1 VIIPRKKRI
10 CLIGAA
16 GNDPALGATA
26 QQFSVPVLKSETGL
40 EYIEDTTYCTYFIL
54 KQFEGPEYDVLHKSA
69 HRILGPTALLQLA
82 ERKDSLPSISR
93 PMYTQAMVGTV
104 VVFTG
109 FRKKEE
115 LTKLINMIHNM
126 GGSIRKE
133 MGAKVTH
140 LIANC
145 CGGDKYRYAVTF
157 RVPIMSMDWVTALWN
172 AKDDISNYG
181 NNEEL
186 ITTYKLK
193 PFFGAK
199 VCFFGFPEEEKRHMC
214 EVLQQ
219 QGGKSTEIDDP
230 NCTHVVTDVKSRE
243 YKKCNDTFDM
253 LPFAKDPNYI
263 PFHYIQAKPFS
274 FTFYNP
280 YTNTIPNPNKMNSS
294 QTCNISHMNIP
305 KKLNTRYL
313 SHWLCSSVPQ
323 YLEYKRN
330 KFNYSIADDISQDSA
345 ICMDDNLYDYPNLPD
360 DSYIS
365 EFSIP
370 QTDSGIDMLT
380 TRHPYN
386 IIKTNSS
393 RELGQTNFPIT
404 STMSNN
410 MSDLSN
416 ENTVNENMMYAQSR
430 SYNFK
435 SSTLSKKRIT
445 PHTNKQS
452 FDSEAHLLKPCKNTH
467 CTQNSFFFNRK
478 IITPRRYIKWRRV
491 KSCIA
496 IHKINSP
503 DKFKFKKI
511 YSHPNLLRRYDS
523 ELNDSLLR
531 NTLIPVTKSRSFL
544 STCKLNSSISS
555 KLSYINFSP
564 MFKQYKLVSP
574 SHKISENHKQKYTL
588 LPSPLPVPAKVA
600 KLSNTECCSRS
611 TFTSCGKDSS
621 LISKTCTSK
630 DDYVTQEK
638 LEDRQLFSVVDESNV
653 NALPDLASVR
663 AHIVKAEWFWTSV
676 QNEGAADEK
685 EYLFEDYLESV
696 LSPAISARRDS
707 QPTTTPSTAST
718 RRKRKRLA
726 ETLSSLVQNGTD
738 SPALHKRRSSISD
751 AGLLS
756 VSGSFLDCTASPDK
770 PLLDDIPEVEAVNV
784 DSSRKN
790 LSPRHQVFLEL
801 VQTESNY
808 VGILSTIMTLFK
820 SPLEDLIDTSGE
832 LLNGTEAKIIFG
844 NFPPIY
850 EVHKKML
857 EELRYSAT
865 HWMEDISIGNI
876 FLKFAPDLVKAYPPY
891 VNFFENTKE
900 MLDQCDQNKP
910 RFHAFLKICQ
920 TKPECGRQSLKELL
934 IKPVQRLPSISLLLN
949 DILKHTSKNNPDHSA
964 LELSISSIKEVMTYI
979 NEDKRKTEGQ
989 LVMFDIFNE
998 IDNCPPHL
1006 VSSHRSF
1013 IGKCDVMEL
1022 SEGLSGRGDHL
1033 VLFLFTDTLEI
1044 CKKRSKAFNSLK
1056 SPNTANGLHTTKLSQ
1071 GKPYKHIKMLS
1082 LSTIKKVVDIR
1093 ETDECHKVFALMVRS
1108 NQELKEKLFSFT
1120 ITDEEVNKT
1129 NYLRTLCRQ
1138 MANTVCKADADTF
1151 LISLDSHQLEIDTS
1165 DVALGTLS
1173 KAFKFASRTRMKVGR
1188 AFSFNKTPS
1197 KLKRAMS
1204 TMMSPFGSTNSLTPA
1219 SQQLAQMRL
1228 ASCNNINELGN
1239 GGSGSPSRD
1248 DVLVAPMSVQ
1258 PTRKAKCSS
1267 LMNSIVEV
1275 MALAAIP
1282 SSVVCAKQLQT
1293 IVEPAD
1299 SSTSRAEQRGS
1310 TAHGGFGSSDAR
1322 IVELGSTTTTS
1333 RRPPLYSTVS
1343 ANKHTLLL
1351 LCELPVRVFRRLPAS
1366 PANANNEETLE
1377 TLFENLT
1384 GPKIHVSDAMP
1395 GNLNARTTTT
1405 RPYGTDEFGTRE
1417 REDNNWSSFP
1427 LFLMELLVEDSS
1439 TAVVEALH
1447 AVKPDVELSM
1457 DKILGVM

>member
-1 VIIPRKKRI
+1 MEEQSVHSSISDINSEEAVRSEPVIIPRKKRI

-16 GNDPALGATA
+16 GDDPVLGAAA
-26 QQFSVPVLKSETGL
+26 QQFSVPVLTSETGL
-40 EYIEDTTYCTYFIL
+40 EYVEDTTYCTYFIL
-54 KQFEGPEYDVLHKSA
+54 KEFEGLEYDALHKTA

-82 ERKDSLPSISR
+82 ERKDTLPSINR

-109 FRKKEE
+109 FRKKDE

-157 RVPIMSMDWVTALWN
+157 RVPVMSMDWVTALWN
-172 AKDDISNYG
+172 AKNDISIYG

-186 ITTYKLK
+186 QITAYKLK

-219 QGGKSTEIDDP
+219 QGGEPTEIDDP
-230 NCTHVVTDVKSRE
+230 NCTHVV
-243 YKKCNDTFDM
+243 
-253 LPFAKDPNYI
+253 
-263 PFHYIQAKPFS
+263 
-274 FTFYNP
+274 
-280 YTNTIPNPNKMNSS
+280 
-294 QTCNISHMNIP
+294 
-305 KKLNTRYL
+305 
-313 SHWLCSSVPQ
+313 
-323 YLEYKRN
+323 
-330 KFNYSIADDISQDSA
+330 
-345 ICMDDNLYDYPNLPD
+345 
-360 DSYIS
+360 
-365 EFSIP
+365 
-370 QTDSGIDMLT
+370 
-380 TRHPYN
+380 
-386 IIKTNSS
+386 
-393 RELGQTNFPIT
+393 
-404 STMSNN
+404 
-410 MSDLSN
+410 
-416 ENTVNENMMYAQSR
+416 
-430 SYNFK
+430 
-435 SSTLSKKRIT
+435 
-445 PHTNKQS
+445 
-452 FDSEAHLLKPCKNTH
+452 
-467 CTQNSFFFNRK
+467 
-478 IITPRRYIKWRRV
+478 
-491 KSCIA
+491 
-496 IHKINSP
+496 
-503 DKFKFKKI
+503 
-511 YSHPNLLRRYDS
+511 
-523 ELNDSLLR
+523 
-531 NTLIPVTKSRSFL
+531 
-544 STCKLNSSISS
+544 
-555 KLSYINFSP
+555 
-564 MFKQYKLVSP
+564 
-574 SHKISENHKQKYTL
+574 
-588 LPSPLPVPAKVA
+588 
-600 KLSNTECCSRS
+600 
-611 TFTSCGKDSS
+611 
-621 LISKTCTSK
+621 
-630 DDYVTQEK
+630 
-638 LEDRQLFSVVDESNV
+638 VDESNV
-653 NALPDLASVR
+653 SALPDLASVR

-696 LSPAISARRDS
+696 LSPTISARRDS
-707 QPTTTPSTAST
+707 QQTTTPSTAST

-726 ETLSSLVQNGTD
+726 ETLSSLVQNGAD

-770 PLLDDIPEVEAVNV
+770 PLLDDIPEVEAVST

-820 SPLEDLIDTSGE
+820 SPLEDLIDTSDE

-865 HWMEDISIGNI
+865 HWMEEISIGNI

-910 RFHAFLKICQ
+910 RFHAFLKVCQ

-949 DILKHTSKNNPDHSA
+949 DILKHTNKNNPDHSA

-1056 SPNTANGLHTTKLSQ
+1056 SPNTANGLHATKLSQ
-1071 GKPYKHIKMLS
+1071 GKPYKHIKMVS

-1151 LISLDSHQLEIDTS
+1151 LICLDSHQLEIDTS

-1173 KAFKFASRTRMKVGR
+1173 KAFKSLFHNFYLEYMDPYVFLLNSMCETTLHVPLPFASRTRMKVGR

-1228 ASCNNINELGN
+1228 ASCNNINKLF
-1239 GGSGSPSRD
+1239 
-1248 DVLVAPMSVQ
+1248 
-1258 PTRKAKCSS
+1258 
-1267 LMNSIVEV
+1267 
-1275 MALAAIP
+1275 
-1282 SSVVCAKQLQT
+1282 
-1293 IVEPAD
+1293 
-1299 SSTSRAEQRGS
+1299 RGS
-1310 TAHGGFGSSDAR
+1310 
-1322 IVELGSTTTTS
+1322 
-1333 RRPPLYSTVS
+1333 
-1343 ANKHTLLL
+1343 
-1351 LCELPVRVFRRLPAS
+1351 
-1366 PANANNEETLE
+1366 
-1377 TLFENLT
+1377 
-1384 GPKIHVSDAMP
+1384 
-1395 GNLNARTTTT
+1395 
-1405 RPYGTDEFGTRE
+1405 
-1417 REDNNWSSFP
+1417 
-1427 LFLMELLVEDSS
+1427 
-1439 TAVVEALH
+1439 H
-1447 AVKPDVELSM
+1447 AGQIRSLKYRA
-1457 DKILGVM
+1457 

>member
-1 VIIPRKKRI
+1 MEEQSVHSSISDINSEEAVRSEPMIIPRKKRI

-16 GNDPALGATA
+16 GDDPALGAAA

-40 EYIEDTTYCTYFIL
+40 EHIEDTSYCTYFIL
-54 KQFEGPEYDVLHKSA
+54 KKFEGPEYDALHKSA

-82 ERKDSLPSISR
+82 EKKDSLPSISR

-109 FRKKEE
+109 FRKKDE

-157 RVPIMSMDWVTALWN
+157 RVPIMSMEWVTALWN
-172 AKDDISNYG
+172 AKDDISSYG

-186 ITTYKLK
+186 IATYKLK

-199 VCFFGFPEEEKRHMC
+199 VCFFGFPDEEKRHMC
-214 EVLQQ
+214 EVLHQ
-219 QGGKSTEIDDP
+219 QGGESTEIDDP
-230 NCTHVVTDVKSRE
+230 NCTHV
-243 YKKCNDTFDM
+243 
-253 LPFAKDPNYI
+253 
-263 PFHYIQAKPFS
+263 
-274 FTFYNP
+274 
-280 YTNTIPNPNKMNSS
+280 
-294 QTCNISHMNIP
+294 
-305 KKLNTRYL
+305 
-313 SHWLCSSVPQ
+313 
-323 YLEYKRN
+323 
-330 KFNYSIADDISQDSA
+330 
-345 ICMDDNLYDYPNLPD
+345 
-360 DSYIS
+360 
-365 EFSIP
+365 
-370 QTDSGIDMLT
+370 
-380 TRHPYN
+380 
-386 IIKTNSS
+386 
-393 RELGQTNFPIT
+393 
-404 STMSNN
+404 
-410 MSDLSN
+410 
-416 ENTVNENMMYAQSR
+416 
-430 SYNFK
+430 
-435 SSTLSKKRIT
+435 
-445 PHTNKQS
+445 
-452 FDSEAHLLKPCKNTH
+452 
-467 CTQNSFFFNRK
+467 
-478 IITPRRYIKWRRV
+478 
-491 KSCIA
+491 
-496 IHKINSP
+496 
-503 DKFKFKKI
+503 
-511 YSHPNLLRRYDS
+511 
-523 ELNDSLLR
+523 
-531 NTLIPVTKSRSFL
+531 
-544 STCKLNSSISS
+544 
-555 KLSYINFSP
+555 
-564 MFKQYKLVSP
+564 
-574 SHKISENHKQKYTL
+574 
-588 LPSPLPVPAKVA
+588 
-600 KLSNTECCSRS
+600 
-611 TFTSCGKDSS
+611 
-621 LISKTCTSK
+621 
-630 DDYVTQEK
+630 
-638 LEDRQLFSVVDESNV
+638 VVDESNV

-696 LSPAISARRDS
+696 LSPTISVRRDS
-707 QPTTTPSTAST
+707 QQAATPSTAST

-726 ETLSSLVQNGTD
+726 ETLSSLVQNGAD

-751 AGLLS
+751 AGHLS
-756 VSGSFLDCTASPDK
+756 VSGSFLDCTTSPDK
-770 PLLDDIPEVEAVNV
+770 PLLDEVEAVNT

-820 SPLEDLIDTSGE
+820 SPLEDLIDTTGE

-910 RFHAFLKICQ
+910 RFHAFLKVCQ

-1071 GKPYKHIKMLS
+1071 GKPYKHIRMLS

-1173 KAFKFASRTRMKVGR
+1173 KAFKSLFHNFYLEYMDPYVFLLNSMCETTLHVPLPFASRTRMKVGR

-1267 LMNSIVEV
+1267 LSMASLRRNCSEEV
-1275 MALAAIP
+1275 MQD
-1282 SSVVCAKQLQT
+1282 K
-1293 IVEPAD
+1293 
-1299 SSTSRAEQRGS
+1299 
-1310 TAHGGFGSSDAR
+1310 SD
-1322 IVELGSTTTTS
+1322 L
-1333 RRPPLYSTVS
+1333 
-1343 ANKHTLLL
+1343 
-1351 LCELPVRVFRRLPAS
+1351 
-1366 PANANNEETLE
+1366 
-1377 TLFENLT
+1377 
-1384 GPKIHVSDAMP
+1384 
-1395 GNLNARTTTT
+1395 
-1405 RPYGTDEFGTRE
+1405 
-1417 REDNNWSSFP
+1417 
-1427 LFLMELLVEDSS
+1427 
-1439 TAVVEALH
+1439 
-1447 AVKPDVELSM
+1447 
-1457 DKILGVM
+1457 

>member
-1 VIIPRKKRI
+1 MEEQSVHSSISDINSEEAVRSEPVIIPRKKRI

-16 GNDPALGATA
+16 GDDPALGAAA

-40 EYIEDTTYCTYFIL
+40 EYVEDTTYCTYFIL
-54 KQFEGPEYDVLHKSA
+54 KQFEGPEYDALHKSA

-82 ERKDSLPSISR
+82 ERKDTLPSINR
-93 PMYTQAMVGTV
+93 PMYTQAMVGMV

-109 FRKKEE
+109 FRKKDE

-157 RVPIMSMDWVTALWN
+157 RVPVMSMDWVTALWN
-172 AKDDISNYG
+172 AKNDIFIYG
-181 NNEEL
+181 NSEEL

-219 QGGKSTEIDDP
+219 QGGESTEIDDP
-230 NCTHVVTDVKSRE
+230 NCTHVVTDVGSGE
-243 YKKCNDTFDM
+243 YKKRNNAFDM
-253 LPFAKDPNYI
+253 LSYTKNPNYI
-263 PFHYIQAKPFS
+263 PHYYTKTKPFS

-280 YTNTIPNPNKMNSS
+280 YTNTIPNTKTVNLSH
-294 QTCNISHMNIP
+294 TCNINYAKMST
-305 KKLNTRYL
+305 KLNTKYFLHRL
-313 SHWLCSSVPQ
+313 SSSLPQ
-323 YLEYKRN
+323 SLDYKES
-330 KFNYSIADDISQDSA
+330 KFNYSNSDNISQDSA
-345 ICMDDNLYDYPNLPD
+345 ICMDDNFCDGTNLPD
-360 DSYIS
+360 ESYMS

-370 QTDSGIDMLT
+370 RADSGIDMSST
-380 TRHPYN
+380 KNSYN
-386 IIKTNSS
+386 KTQARGLIVS
-393 RELGQTNFPIT
+393 EQTNFPAILT
-404 STMSNN
+404 TLDSIFLSSLANN
-410 MSDLSN
+410 AKKPEDTISDISCDNTGN
-416 ENTVNENMMYAQSR
+416 ENVEDELR
-430 SYNFK
+430 PHNFQ
-435 SSTLSKKRIT
+435 SSTLCKKRII
-445 PHTNKQS
+445 PYANNHH
-452 FDSEAHLLKPCKNTH
+452 FDTKSQLLKSCKNA
-467 CTQNSFFFNRK
+467 QYSQSSLFLNRK
-478 IITPRRYIKWRRV
+478 IITPRRYIKWRKV
-491 KSCIA
+491 KSCVA
-496 IHKINSP
+496 IHKIDSP
-503 DKFKFKKI
+503 DKIKFKRI
-511 YSHPNLLRRYDS
+511 YSHPNLFRRFDA
-523 ELNDSLLR
+523 ELNDSLLH
-531 NTLIPVTKSRSFL
+531 NPLTPMTKKKSFL
-544 STCKLNSSISS
+544 NTRKLSSSMLS
-555 KLSYINFSP
+555 KLSHINLP
-564 MFKQYKLVSP
+564 LFKQYVVSP
-574 SHKISENHKQKYTL
+574 SKKTLETHPRQKYTP
-588 LPSPLPVPAKVA
+588 LPSPLPVLAKVA
-600 KLSNTECCSRS
+600 KLSSTEYGLRS
-611 TFTSCGKDSS
+611 TFTSCGKYLNLS
-621 LISKTCTSK
+621 SKTCDSE
-630 DDYVTQEK
+630 DDYVKCEQS
-638 LEDRQLFSVVDESNV
+638 EDTQLFSVVDESNV

-696 LSPAISARRDS
+696 LSPTISSRRDS
-707 QPTTTPSTAST
+707 QQTTTPSTAST

-726 ETLSSLVQNGTD
+726 ETLSSLVQNGAD

-770 PLLDDIPEVEAVNV
+770 PLLDEVEAVNT

-850 EVHKKML
+850 DVHKKML

-910 RFHAFLKICQ
+910 RFHAFLKVCQ

-949 DILKHTSKNNPDHSA
+949 DILKHTNKNNPDHSA

-1056 SPNTANGLHTTKLSQ
+1056 SPNTANGLHATKLSQ

-1173 KAFKFASRTRMKVGR
+1173 KAFKSLFHNFYLEYMDPYVFLLNSMCETTLHVPLPFASRTRMKVGR

-1267 LMNSIVEV
+1267 LSMASLRRNCSDEV
-1275 MALAAIP
+1275 MQD
-1282 SSVVCAKQLQT
+1282 K
-1293 IVEPAD
+1293 
-1299 SSTSRAEQRGS
+1299 
-1310 TAHGGFGSSDAR
+1310 SD
-1322 IVELGSTTTTS
+1322 L
-1333 RRPPLYSTVS
+1333 
-1343 ANKHTLLL
+1343 
-1351 LCELPVRVFRRLPAS
+1351 
-1366 PANANNEETLE
+1366 
-1377 TLFENLT
+1377 
-1384 GPKIHVSDAMP
+1384 
-1395 GNLNARTTTT
+1395 
-1405 RPYGTDEFGTRE
+1405 
-1417 REDNNWSSFP
+1417 
-1427 LFLMELLVEDSS
+1427 
-1439 TAVVEALH
+1439 
-1447 AVKPDVELSM
+1447 
-1457 DKILGVM
+1457 

>member
-1 VIIPRKKRI
+1 MEEQSVHSSISDINSEEAVRSEPVIIPRKKRI

-16 GNDPALGATA
+16 GDDPALGAAA
-26 QQFSVPVLKSETGL
+26 QQFSVPVLTSETGL
-40 EYIEDTTYCTYFIL
+40 EYVEDTTYCTYFIL
-54 KQFEGPEYDVLHKSA
+54 KQFEGVEYDALHKSA

-82 ERKDSLPSISR
+82 ERKDTLPSINR

-109 FRKKEE
+109 FRKKDE

-157 RVPIMSMDWVTALWN
+157 RVPVMSMDWVTALWN
-172 AKDDISNYG
+172 ARNDISIYG

-186 ITTYKLK
+186 QITAYKLK

-219 QGGKSTEIDDP
+219 QGGEPTEIDDP
-230 NCTHVVTDVKSRE
+230 NCTHV
-243 YKKCNDTFDM
+243 
-253 LPFAKDPNYI
+253 
-263 PFHYIQAKPFS
+263 
-274 FTFYNP
+274 
-280 YTNTIPNPNKMNSS
+280 
-294 QTCNISHMNIP
+294 
-305 KKLNTRYL
+305 
-313 SHWLCSSVPQ
+313 
-323 YLEYKRN
+323 
-330 KFNYSIADDISQDSA
+330 
-345 ICMDDNLYDYPNLPD
+345 
-360 DSYIS
+360 
-365 EFSIP
+365 
-370 QTDSGIDMLT
+370 
-380 TRHPYN
+380 
-386 IIKTNSS
+386 
-393 RELGQTNFPIT
+393 
-404 STMSNN
+404 
-410 MSDLSN
+410 
-416 ENTVNENMMYAQSR
+416 
-430 SYNFK
+430 
-435 SSTLSKKRIT
+435 
-445 PHTNKQS
+445 
-452 FDSEAHLLKPCKNTH
+452 
-467 CTQNSFFFNRK
+467 
-478 IITPRRYIKWRRV
+478 
-491 KSCIA
+491 
-496 IHKINSP
+496 
-503 DKFKFKKI
+503 
-511 YSHPNLLRRYDS
+511 
-523 ELNDSLLR
+523 
-531 NTLIPVTKSRSFL
+531 
-544 STCKLNSSISS
+544 
-555 KLSYINFSP
+555 
-564 MFKQYKLVSP
+564 
-574 SHKISENHKQKYTL
+574 
-588 LPSPLPVPAKVA
+588 
-600 KLSNTECCSRS
+600 
-611 TFTSCGKDSS
+611 
-621 LISKTCTSK
+621 
-630 DDYVTQEK
+630 
-638 LEDRQLFSVVDESNV
+638 VVDESNV

-696 LSPAISARRDS
+696 LSPTISARRDS
-707 QPTTTPSTAST
+707 QQTTTPSTAST

-726 ETLSSLVQNGTD
+726 ETLSSLVQNGAD

-756 VSGSFLDCTASPDK
+756 VSGSFLDCTSSPDK
-770 PLLDDIPEVEAVNV
+770 PLLDDIPEVEAVST

-820 SPLEDLIDTSGE
+820 SPLEDLIDTSDE
-832 LLNGTEAKIIFG
+832 LLNGTEAKIVFG

-910 RFHAFLKICQ
+910 RFHAFLKVCQ

-949 DILKHTSKNNPDHSA
+949 DILKHTNKNNPDHSA

-1056 SPNTANGLHTTKLSQ
+1056 SPNTANGLHATKLSQ

-1151 LISLDSHQLEIDTS
+1151 LICLDSHQLEIDTS

-1173 KAFKFASRTRMKVGR
+1173 KAFKSLFHNFYLEYMDPFASRTRMKVGR

-1267 LMNSIVEV
+1267 LSMASLRRNCSEEV
-1275 MALAAIP
+1275 MQD
-1282 SSVVCAKQLQT
+1282 K
-1293 IVEPAD
+1293 
-1299 SSTSRAEQRGS
+1299 
-1310 TAHGGFGSSDAR
+1310 SD
-1322 IVELGSTTTTS
+1322 L
-1333 RRPPLYSTVS
+1333 
-1343 ANKHTLLL
+1343 
-1351 LCELPVRVFRRLPAS
+1351 
-1366 PANANNEETLE
+1366 
-1377 TLFENLT
+1377 
-1384 GPKIHVSDAMP
+1384 
-1395 GNLNARTTTT
+1395 
-1405 RPYGTDEFGTRE
+1405 
-1417 REDNNWSSFP
+1417 
-1427 LFLMELLVEDSS
+1427 
-1439 TAVVEALH
+1439 
-1447 AVKPDVELSM
+1447 
-1457 DKILGVM
+1457 

>member
-1 VIIPRKKRI
+1 MEEQSVHSSISDINSEEAVRSELMIIPRKKRI
-10 CLIGAA
+10 CLVGAA
-16 GNDPALGATA
+16 GDDPALGAAA

-40 EYIEDTTYCTYFIL
+40 EHIEDTTYCTYFIL
-54 KQFEGPEYDVLHKSA
+54 KEFEGPEYDALHKSA

-82 ERKDSLPSISR
+82 EKKDSLPSINR

-109 FRKKEE
+109 FRKKDE

-157 RVPIMSMDWVTALWN
+157 RVPIMSMEWVAALWN
-172 AKDDISNYG
+172 AKDDISSYG

-193 PFFGAK
+193 PFFGAR

-219 QGGKSTEIDDP
+219 QGGESTEIDDP
-230 NCTHVVTDVKSRE
+230 NCTHV
-243 YKKCNDTFDM
+243 
-253 LPFAKDPNYI
+253 
-263 PFHYIQAKPFS
+263 
-274 FTFYNP
+274 
-280 YTNTIPNPNKMNSS
+280 
-294 QTCNISHMNIP
+294 
-305 KKLNTRYL
+305 
-313 SHWLCSSVPQ
+313 
-323 YLEYKRN
+323 
-330 KFNYSIADDISQDSA
+330 
-345 ICMDDNLYDYPNLPD
+345 
-360 DSYIS
+360 
-365 EFSIP
+365 
-370 QTDSGIDMLT
+370 
-380 TRHPYN
+380 
-386 IIKTNSS
+386 
-393 RELGQTNFPIT
+393 
-404 STMSNN
+404 
-410 MSDLSN
+410 
-416 ENTVNENMMYAQSR
+416 
-430 SYNFK
+430 
-435 SSTLSKKRIT
+435 
-445 PHTNKQS
+445 
-452 FDSEAHLLKPCKNTH
+452 
-467 CTQNSFFFNRK
+467 
-478 IITPRRYIKWRRV
+478 
-491 KSCIA
+491 
-496 IHKINSP
+496 
-503 DKFKFKKI
+503 
-511 YSHPNLLRRYDS
+511 
-523 ELNDSLLR
+523 
-531 NTLIPVTKSRSFL
+531 
-544 STCKLNSSISS
+544 
-555 KLSYINFSP
+555 
-564 MFKQYKLVSP
+564 
-574 SHKISENHKQKYTL
+574 
-588 LPSPLPVPAKVA
+588 
-600 KLSNTECCSRS
+600 
-611 TFTSCGKDSS
+611 
-621 LISKTCTSK
+621 
-630 DDYVTQEK
+630 
-638 LEDRQLFSVVDESNV
+638 VVDESNV

-696 LSPAISARRDS
+696 LSPTVSARRDS
-707 QPTTTPSTAST
+707 QQAATPSTAST

-726 ETLSSLVQNGTD
+726 ETLSSLVQNGAD

-751 AGLLS
+751 AGHLS
-756 VSGSFLDCTASPDK
+756 VSGSFLDCTTSPDK
-770 PLLDDIPEVEAVNV
+770 PLLDDIPEVEAVNT

-820 SPLEDLIDTSGE
+820 FPLEDLIDTTGE

-910 RFHAFLKICQ
+910 RFHAFLKVCQ

-949 DILKHTSKNNPDHSA
+949 DILKHTNKNNPDHSA

-1120 ITDEEVNKT
+1120 ITDEDVNKT

-1188 AFSFNKTPS
+1188 AFSSNKTPS

-1219 SQQLAQMRL
+1219 SQQLSQMRL

-1267 LMNSIVEV
+1267 LSMASLRRNCSEEV
-1275 MALAAIP
+1275 MQD
-1282 SSVVCAKQLQT
+1282 K
-1293 IVEPAD
+1293 
-1299 SSTSRAEQRGS
+1299 
-1310 TAHGGFGSSDAR
+1310 SD
-1322 IVELGSTTTTS
+1322 L
-1333 RRPPLYSTVS
+1333 
-1343 ANKHTLLL
+1343 
-1351 LCELPVRVFRRLPAS
+1351 
-1366 PANANNEETLE
+1366 
-1377 TLFENLT
+1377 
-1384 GPKIHVSDAMP
+1384 
-1395 GNLNARTTTT
+1395 
-1405 RPYGTDEFGTRE
+1405 
-1417 REDNNWSSFP
+1417 
-1427 LFLMELLVEDSS
+1427 
-1439 TAVVEALH
+1439 
-1447 AVKPDVELSM
+1447 
-1457 DKILGVM
+1457 

>member
-1 VIIPRKKRI
+1 MYFVILISAVIIPRKKRI
-10 CLIGAA
+10 CLVGVA
-16 GNDPALGATA
+16 GDDPALGAAA

-40 EYIEDTTYCTYFIL
+40 EYIEDTAYCTYFIL
-54 KQFEGPEYDVLHKSA
+54 KKFEGPEYDALHKSA

-82 ERKDSLPSISR
+82 ERKDSLPSINR

-109 FRKKEE
+109 FRKKDE

-157 RVPIMSMDWVTALWN
+157 RVPIMSMEWVTALWN
-172 AKDDISNYG
+172 AKDDISSYG
-181 NNEEL
+181 NNEDL
-186 ITTYKLK
+186 
-193 PFFGAK
+193 
-199 VCFFGFPEEEKRHMC
+199 
-214 EVLQQ
+214 
-219 QGGKSTEIDDP
+219 
-230 NCTHVVTDVKSRE
+230 VTDLGSHQ
-243 YKKCNDTFDM
+243 YKISNNTFDM
-253 LPFAKDPNYI
+253 LPYTKNPNYT
-263 PFHYIQAKPFS
+263 PYHYMKTKPFS

-280 YTNTIPNPNKMNSS
+280 YTNTIPNMKKVNSS
-294 QTCNISHMNIP
+294 QNYNINNTSLI
-305 KKLNTRYL
+305 KKLSTKRF
-313 SHWLCSSVPQ
+313 SHCFCSSAS
-323 YLEYKRN
+323 YFEHKEN
-330 KFNYSIADDISQDSA
+330 KYNYSILNDISQDSA
-345 ICMDDNLYDYPNLPD
+345 ICMDDNLYDYSNLPD
-360 DSYIS
+360 EVCNMS
-365 EFSIP
+365 EFSIAR
-370 QTDSGIDMLT
+370 TDSAIDMSTSRL
-380 TRHPYN
+380 
-386 IIKTNSS
+386 SS
-393 RELGQTNFPIT
+393 N
-404 STMSNN
+404 
-410 MSDLSN
+410 LS
-416 ENTVNENMMYAQSR
+416 
-430 SYNFK
+430 
-435 SSTLSKKRIT
+435 
-445 PHTNKQS
+445 
-452 FDSEAHLLKPCKNTH
+452 HL
-467 CTQNSFFFNRK
+467 
-478 IITPRRYIKWRRV
+478 
-491 KSCIA
+491 
-496 IHKINSP
+496 
-503 DKFKFKKI
+503 
-511 YSHPNLLRRYDS
+511 
-523 ELNDSLLR
+523 
-531 NTLIPVTKSRSFL
+531 
-544 STCKLNSSISS
+544 
-555 KLSYINFSP
+555 NFSP
-564 MFKQYKLVSP
+564 LFKQYVLASP
-574 SHKISENHKQKYTL
+574 YNQIPDTHQRQKYTP
-588 LPSPLPVPAKVA
+588 LPSPLPIPAKVA
-600 KLSNTECCSRS
+600 KLSNSEYGSRNN
-611 TFTSCGKDSS
+611 FTSDESYS
-621 LISKTCTSK
+621 NVFSKNCILK
-630 DDYVTQEK
+630 DDLMKLDKQEDK
-638 LEDRQLFSVVDESNV
+638 PLSLVVDESNV

-696 LSPAISARRDS
+696 LSPTVSARRDS
-707 QPTTTPSTAST
+707 QQAATP
-718 RRKRKRLA
+718 K
-726 ETLSSLVQNGTD
+726 
-738 SPALHKRRSSISD
+738 
-751 AGLLS
+751 
-756 VSGSFLDCTASPDK
+756 
-770 PLLDDIPEVEAVNV
+770 VEAVNT

-790 LSPRHQVFLEL
+790 LSPRHQVFIEL

-857 EELRYSAT
+857 EELKYSAT
-865 HWMEDISIGNI
+865 HWMEDVSIGNI

-910 RFHAFLKICQ
+910 RFHAFLKVCQ

-1267 LMNSIVEV
+1267 LS
-1275 MALAAIP
+1275 MASL
-1282 SSVVCAKQLQT
+1282 
-1293 IVEPAD
+1293 
-1299 SSTSRAEQRGS
+1299 
-1310 TAHGGFGSSDAR
+1310 
-1322 IVELGSTTTTS
+1322 
-1333 RRPPLYSTVS
+1333 
-1343 ANKHTLLL
+1343 
-1351 LCELPVRVFRRLPAS
+1351 RRL
-1366 PANANNEETLE
+1366 
-1377 TLFENLT
+1377 
-1384 GPKIHVSDAMP
+1384 
-1395 GNLNARTTTT
+1395 
-1405 RPYGTDEFGTRE
+1405 
-1417 REDNNWSSFP
+1417 
-1427 LFLMELLVEDSS
+1427 
-1439 TAVVEALH
+1439 
-1447 AVKPDVELSM
+1447 
-1457 DKILGVM
+1457 

>member
-1 VIIPRKKRI
+1 MEEQSVHSSISDINSEEAVRSEPVIIPRKKRI
-10 CLIGAA
+10 CLVGVA
-16 GNDPALGATA
+16 GDDPALGAAA

-40 EYIEDTTYCTYFIL
+40 EYIEDTAYCTYFIL
-54 KQFEGPEYDVLHKSA
+54 KKFEGPEYDALHKSA

-82 ERKDSLPSISR
+82 ERKDSLPSINR

-109 FRKKEE
+109 FRKKDE

-157 RVPIMSMDWVTALWN
+157 RVPIMSMEWVTALWN
-172 AKDDISNYG
+172 AKDDISSYG

-186 ITTYKLK
+186 ITGYKLK

-219 QGGKSTEIDDP
+219 QGGESTEIDDP
-230 NCTHVVTDVKSRE
+230 NCTHV
-243 YKKCNDTFDM
+243 
-253 LPFAKDPNYI
+253 
-263 PFHYIQAKPFS
+263 
-274 FTFYNP
+274 
-280 YTNTIPNPNKMNSS
+280 
-294 QTCNISHMNIP
+294 
-305 KKLNTRYL
+305 
-313 SHWLCSSVPQ
+313 
-323 YLEYKRN
+323 
-330 KFNYSIADDISQDSA
+330 
-345 ICMDDNLYDYPNLPD
+345 
-360 DSYIS
+360 
-365 EFSIP
+365 
-370 QTDSGIDMLT
+370 
-380 TRHPYN
+380 
-386 IIKTNSS
+386 
-393 RELGQTNFPIT
+393 
-404 STMSNN
+404 
-410 MSDLSN
+410 
-416 ENTVNENMMYAQSR
+416 
-430 SYNFK
+430 
-435 SSTLSKKRIT
+435 
-445 PHTNKQS
+445 
-452 FDSEAHLLKPCKNTH
+452 
-467 CTQNSFFFNRK
+467 
-478 IITPRRYIKWRRV
+478 
-491 KSCIA
+491 
-496 IHKINSP
+496 
-503 DKFKFKKI
+503 
-511 YSHPNLLRRYDS
+511 
-523 ELNDSLLR
+523 
-531 NTLIPVTKSRSFL
+531 
-544 STCKLNSSISS
+544 
-555 KLSYINFSP
+555 
-564 MFKQYKLVSP
+564 
-574 SHKISENHKQKYTL
+574 
-588 LPSPLPVPAKVA
+588 
-600 KLSNTECCSRS
+600 
-611 TFTSCGKDSS
+611 
-621 LISKTCTSK
+621 
-630 DDYVTQEK
+630 
-638 LEDRQLFSVVDESNV
+638 VVDESNV

-696 LSPAISARRDS
+696 LSPTVSARRDS
-707 QPTTTPSTAST
+707 QQAATPSTAST

-726 ETLSSLVQNGTD
+726 DTLSSLVQNGAD

-751 AGLLS
+751 AGHLS
-756 VSGSFLDCTASPDK
+756 VSGSFLDCTTSPDK
-770 PLLDDIPEVEAVNV
+770 PLLDDIPEVEAVNT

-820 SPLEDLIDTSGE
+820 SPLEDLIDTTGE

-857 EELRYSAT
+857 EELKYSAT
-865 HWMEDISIGNI
+865 HWMEDVSIGNI

-910 RFHAFLKICQ
+910 RFHAFLKVCQ

-1173 KAFKFASRTRMKVGR
+1173 KAFKSLFHNFYLEYMDPFASRTRMKVGR

-1267 LMNSIVEV
+1267 LSMASLRRNCSEEV
-1275 MALAAIP
+1275 MQD
-1282 SSVVCAKQLQT
+1282 K
-1293 IVEPAD
+1293 
-1299 SSTSRAEQRGS
+1299 
-1310 TAHGGFGSSDAR
+1310 SD
-1322 IVELGSTTTTS
+1322 L
-1333 RRPPLYSTVS
+1333 
-1343 ANKHTLLL
+1343 
-1351 LCELPVRVFRRLPAS
+1351 
-1366 PANANNEETLE
+1366 
-1377 TLFENLT
+1377 
-1384 GPKIHVSDAMP
+1384 
-1395 GNLNARTTTT
+1395 
-1405 RPYGTDEFGTRE
+1405 
-1417 REDNNWSSFP
+1417 
-1427 LFLMELLVEDSS
+1427 
-1439 TAVVEALH
+1439 
-1447 AVKPDVELSM
+1447 
-1457 DKILGVM
+1457 

>member
-1 VIIPRKKRI
+1 MEEQSVHSSISDINSEEAVRTEPVIIPRKKRI

-16 GNDPALGATA
+16 GDDPALGATA
-26 QQFSVPVLKSETGL
+26 QQFSVPVLKSATGL
-40 EYIEDTTYCTYFIL
+40 EYVEDTTYCTYFIL
-54 KQFEGPEYDVLHKSA
+54 KSFEGPEYDALHKSA

-82 ERKDSLPSISR
+82 EKKEPLPSINR

-109 FRKKEE
+109 FRKKDE

-157 RVPIMSMDWVTALWN
+157 RVPIMSMEWVTALWN
-172 AKDDISNYG
+172 AKDNVSSYG

-186 ITTYKLK
+186 ITNYKLK
-193 PFFGAK
+193 PFFGAR

-219 QGGKSTEIDDP
+219 QGGESTDIDDP
-230 NCTHVVTDVKSRE
+230 HCTHV
-243 YKKCNDTFDM
+243 
-253 LPFAKDPNYI
+253 
-263 PFHYIQAKPFS
+263 
-274 FTFYNP
+274 
-280 YTNTIPNPNKMNSS
+280 
-294 QTCNISHMNIP
+294 
-305 KKLNTRYL
+305 
-313 SHWLCSSVPQ
+313 
-323 YLEYKRN
+323 
-330 KFNYSIADDISQDSA
+330 
-345 ICMDDNLYDYPNLPD
+345 
-360 DSYIS
+360 
-365 EFSIP
+365 
-370 QTDSGIDMLT
+370 
-380 TRHPYN
+380 
-386 IIKTNSS
+386 
-393 RELGQTNFPIT
+393 
-404 STMSNN
+404 
-410 MSDLSN
+410 
-416 ENTVNENMMYAQSR
+416 
-430 SYNFK
+430 
-435 SSTLSKKRIT
+435 
-445 PHTNKQS
+445 
-452 FDSEAHLLKPCKNTH
+452 
-467 CTQNSFFFNRK
+467 
-478 IITPRRYIKWRRV
+478 
-491 KSCIA
+491 
-496 IHKINSP
+496 
-503 DKFKFKKI
+503 
-511 YSHPNLLRRYDS
+511 
-523 ELNDSLLR
+523 
-531 NTLIPVTKSRSFL
+531 
-544 STCKLNSSISS
+544 
-555 KLSYINFSP
+555 
-564 MFKQYKLVSP
+564 
-574 SHKISENHKQKYTL
+574 
-588 LPSPLPVPAKVA
+588 
-600 KLSNTECCSRS
+600 
-611 TFTSCGKDSS
+611 
-621 LISKTCTSK
+621 
-630 DDYVTQEK
+630 
-638 LEDRQLFSVVDESNV
+638 VVDESNV

-696 LSPAISARRDS
+696 LSPNVSARRDS
-707 QPTTTPSTAST
+707 QQAATPSTAST

-726 ETLSSLVQNGTD
+726 ETISSLVQNGAD

-751 AGLLS
+751 AGHLS
-756 VSGSFLDCTASPDK
+756 VSGSFLDCTTSPDK
-770 PLLDDIPEVEAVNV
+770 PLLDEVEAVTT

-820 SPLEDLIDTSGE
+820 SPLEELIDTSGE
-832 LLNGTEAKIIFG
+832 LLNCTEAKIIFG

-857 EELRYSAT
+857 EELKYSAT

-876 FLKFAPDLVKAYPPY
+876 FLKYAPNLLKAYPPY

-910 RFHAFLKICQ
+910 RFHAFLKVCQ

-949 DILKHTSKNNPDHSA
+949 DILKHTNKNNPDHSA

-1022 SEGLSGRGDHL
+1022 GEGLSGRGDHL

-1056 SPNTANGLHTTKLSQ
+1056 SPNTANGLHTNKLSQ

-1108 NQELKEKLFSFT
+1108 NQELKEKLYSFT

-1173 KAFKFASRTRMKVGR
+1173 KAFKSLFHNFYLEYMDPYVFLLNSMCETTLHVPLPFASRTRMKVGR

-1267 LMNSIVEV
+1267 LSMASLRRNCSEEV
-1275 MALAAIP
+1275 MQD
-1282 SSVVCAKQLQT
+1282 K
-1293 IVEPAD
+1293 
-1299 SSTSRAEQRGS
+1299 
-1310 TAHGGFGSSDAR
+1310 SD
-1322 IVELGSTTTTS
+1322 L
-1333 RRPPLYSTVS
+1333 
-1343 ANKHTLLL
+1343 
-1351 LCELPVRVFRRLPAS
+1351 
-1366 PANANNEETLE
+1366 
-1377 TLFENLT
+1377 
-1384 GPKIHVSDAMP
+1384 
-1395 GNLNARTTTT
+1395 
-1405 RPYGTDEFGTRE
+1405 
-1417 REDNNWSSFP
+1417 
-1427 LFLMELLVEDSS
+1427 
-1439 TAVVEALH
+1439 
-1447 AVKPDVELSM
+1447 
-1457 DKILGVM
+1457 

>member
-1 VIIPRKKRI
+1 MEEQSVHSSISDINSEEAVRSEP
-10 CLIGAA
+10 GD
-16 GNDPALGATA
+16 DPALGAAA

-40 EYIEDTTYCTYFIL
+40 EHIEDTTYCTYFIL
-54 KQFEGPEYDVLHKSA
+54 KKFEGPEYDALHKSA

-82 ERKDSLPSISR
+82 EKKDSLPSINR

-109 FRKKEE
+109 FRKKDE

-157 RVPIMSMDWVTALWN
+157 RVPIMSMEWVTALWN
-172 AKDDISNYG
+172 AKDDISSYG

-193 PFFGAK
+193 PFFGAR
-199 VCFFGFPEEEKRHMC
+199 VCFFGFPEEEKRHMY

-219 QGGKSTEIDDP
+219 QGGESTEIDDP
-230 NCTHVVTDVKSRE
+230 NCTHVVTDLGSHR
-243 YKKCNDTFDM
+243 YKKSNNTFDM
-253 LPFAKDPNYI
+253 LPHTKNPNYI
-263 PFHYIQAKPFS
+263 PYHMKTKPFS

-280 YTNTIPNPNKMNSS
+280 YTNTIPNMKKINSYTSRASNMNL
-294 QTCNISHMNIP
+294 T
-305 KKLNTRYL
+305 KKLSTRRF
-313 SHWLCSSVPQ
+313 SHCFCSCVPH
-323 YLEYKRN
+323 YLEHKEN
-330 KFNYSIADDISQDSA
+330 KYNYSILNDISQDSA
-345 ICMDDNLYDYPNLPD
+345 ICMDDNVYDYPNLPD
-360 DSYIS
+360 EFCSMS
-365 EFSIP
+365 EFSIGR
-370 QTDSGIDMLT
+370 TDSGVDMS
-380 TRHPYN
+380 N
-386 IIKTNSS
+386 VIETNDINTLQQS
-393 RELGQTNFPIT
+393 NFPVT
-404 STMSNN
+404 STMLDMHSISSSSLLCNDKKDTSSISAFSNYN
-410 MSDLSN
+410 TDD
-416 ENTVNENMMYAQSR
+416 ENVYTHPGL
-430 SYNFK
+430 YNFK
-435 SSTLSKKRIT
+435 SSTLCKKNIT
-445 PHTNKQS
+445 QHYVLVN
-452 FDSEAHLLKPCKNTH
+452 PCQ
-467 CTQNSFFFNRK
+467 QNSE
-478 IITPRRYIKWRRV
+478 T
-491 KSCIA
+491 
-496 IHKINSP
+496 H
-503 DKFKFKKI
+503 
-511 YSHPNLLRRYDS
+511 
-523 ELNDSLLR
+523 
-531 NTLIPVTKSRSFL
+531 
-544 STCKLNSSISS
+544 
-555 KLSYINFSP
+555 
-564 MFKQYKLVSP
+564 Q
-574 SHKISENHKQKYTL
+574 KQKYTP
-588 LPSPLPVPAKVA
+588 LPSPLPIPAKVA
-600 KLSNTECCSRS
+600 KLSNSEYGSRS
-611 TFTSCGKDSS
+611 TFTSDESYLNISSKSCILKGDHMKLDKQKDKPLS
-621 LISKTCTSK
+621 L
-630 DDYVTQEK
+630 
-638 LEDRQLFSVVDESNV
+638 VVDESNV

-696 LSPAISARRDS
+696 LSPTVSARRDS
-707 QPTTTPSTAST
+707 QQAATPSTAST

-726 ETLSSLVQNGTD
+726 DTLSSLVQNGAD

-751 AGLLS
+751 AGHLS
-756 VSGSFLDCTASPDK
+756 VSGSFLDCTTSPDK
-770 PLLDDIPEVEAVNV
+770 PLLDDIPEVEAVNT

-820 SPLEDLIDTSGE
+820 SPLEDLIDTTDE
-832 LLNGTEAKIIFG
+832 LLNGTEAKIVFG

-910 RFHAFLKICQ
+910 RFHAFLKVCQ

-934 IKPVQRLPSISLLLN
+934 IKPVQRLPN
-949 DILKHTSKNNPDHSA
+949 ILKHTSKNNPDHSA

-1267 LMNSIVEV
+1267 LS
-1275 MALAAIP
+1275 MASL
-1282 SSVVCAKQLQT
+1282 
-1293 IVEPAD
+1293 
-1299 SSTSRAEQRGS
+1299 
-1310 TAHGGFGSSDAR
+1310 
-1322 IVELGSTTTTS
+1322 
-1333 RRPPLYSTVS
+1333 
-1343 ANKHTLLL
+1343 
-1351 LCELPVRVFRRLPAS
+1351 RRL
-1366 PANANNEETLE
+1366 
-1377 TLFENLT
+1377 
-1384 GPKIHVSDAMP
+1384 
-1395 GNLNARTTTT
+1395 
-1405 RPYGTDEFGTRE
+1405 
-1417 REDNNWSSFP
+1417 
-1427 LFLMELLVEDSS
+1427 
-1439 TAVVEALH
+1439 
-1447 AVKPDVELSM
+1447 
-1457 DKILGVM
+1457 